1 MAATNG
7 MLQFANAGGGLTSV
21 SMYFAGSDAVGS
33 NIRLNKNG
41 IATSTSNVYA
51 KLDNQISAVKV
62 IAGPATGTI
71 KLWWGSHPVG
81 FFNLADHQAGNTA
94 NNYIPLNL
102 PAGAEISVEVIATCA
117 A

>member
-1 MAATNG
+1 MAATIG

-21 SMYFAGSDAVGS
+21 SMYFAGGDAVGS

-41 IATSTSNVYA
+41 IASSTSNVYA
-51 KLDNQISAVKV
+51 KLDNRVSAVKV

-94 NNYIPLNL
+94 NCYIPLNL

>member
-1 MAATNG
+1 MGETNG
-7 MLQFANAGGGLTSV
+7 ILQFSNAGGGLTSV

-51 KLDNQISAVKV
+51 KLDNQISALKV
-62 IAGPATGTI
+62 IAGPASGTI

-81 FFNLADHQAGNTA
+81 FFDLADHQAGNTA

>member
-1 MAATNG
+1 MAATTG

-21 SMYFAGSDAVGS
+21 SMYFAGGDAVGS

-51 KLDNQISAVKV
+51 KLDNQVSAVKV

-94 NNYIPLNL
+94 NSYIPLNL

>member
-1 MAATNG
+1 MAATVG
-7 MLQFANAGGGLTSV
+7 LIQFRNAAGGLTSV

-51 KLDNQISAVKV
+51 RLDNQVSAMKL

-81 FFNLADHQAGNTA
+81 FFNLADHQAANTA
-94 NNYIPLNL
+94 NDYIPLNL